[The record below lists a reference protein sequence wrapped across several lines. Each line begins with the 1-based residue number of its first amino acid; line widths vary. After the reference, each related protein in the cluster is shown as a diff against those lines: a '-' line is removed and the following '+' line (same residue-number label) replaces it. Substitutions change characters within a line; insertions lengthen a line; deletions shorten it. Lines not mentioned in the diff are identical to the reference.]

1 MCFSMLVNTSKE
13 VFKAWQKIIKT
24 MIKNVLYRWKKSDL
38 HFSKSTY
45 YKCVKKQQY
54 IAST

>member
-1 MCFSMLVNTSKE
+1 MYF
-13 VFKAWQKIIKT
+13 FKAWQKIIKT

-54 IAST
+54 IASTYKYAF